1 MNKLLTEAKR
11 RTARDTWMGEL
22 KFWLIMIGGS
32 CVMLGLCILLAI
44 ATASPS

>member
-1 MNKLLTEAKR
+1 MNDLLREAKT
-11 RTARDTWMGEL
+11 RTSRELWIGEL

-32 CVMLGLCILLAI
+32 CVMLGLCVMLAI